1 MQTCAPSWAT
11 IVPNVAPLFQNYVRI
26 ASYSALACVCES
38 TVGGVQQLISKPIPQ
53 SVETQKT
60 AKNKLIVIRFQTVV
74 GRIFASEN
82 PSHKNRFTKPCNG
95 VAHQWSHTPSPAMQ
109 CWSEKQYFHLRYF
122 CRTNAPLQSRSKKTR
137 KFNIETGGRGC
148 DIYFSMHVVSTCE
161 ISADTNSLFY
171 FNVLCSS
178 CNLKDSKM
186 NQTVFSGL
194 PAGRHPMNRCALGKL
209 CACKVLLLL

>member
-1 MQTCAPSWAT
+1 MQSCAPSWAT

-53 SVETQKT
+53 SLETPKT

-95 VAHQWSHTPSPAMQ
+95 VAHQRSHTPSPRNAMLK
-109 CWSEKQYFHLRYF
+109 WETVFPLAIFLPNKRPPAKQ
-122 CRTNAPLQSRSKKTR
+122 
-137 KFNIETGGRGC
+137 IEEDTQVQHWDGGGG
-148 DIYFSMHVVSTCE
+148 DATFVFSVHVVSTCE
-161 ISADTNSLFY
+161 ISADTSSLFY

-194 PAGRHPMNRCALGKL
+194 PAGLHPMNRCALG
-209 CACKVLLLL
+209 